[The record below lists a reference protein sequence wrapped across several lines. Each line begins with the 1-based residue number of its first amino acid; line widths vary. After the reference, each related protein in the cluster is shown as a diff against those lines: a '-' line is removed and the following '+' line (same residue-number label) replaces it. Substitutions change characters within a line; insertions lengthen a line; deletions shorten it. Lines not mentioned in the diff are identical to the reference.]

1 MDLEHFP
8 LGKEIG
14 TVCFYNRAGGFGVI
28 RPDRGGKDAFV
39 HSSAVEASGLAC
51 LAAQLRVRYVL
62 RTDQRGQTC
71 AHELTVLND

>member
-1 MDLEHFP
+1 MDPETLRP
-8 LGKEIG
+8 PKETG
-14 TVCFYNRAGGFGVI
+14 TVCFYNRVGGFGVI

-71 AHELTVLND
+71 AHELTLVHD